1 MMDGTSEAIIFI
13 VAIIFIMALPIGFFY
28 SRYLIKIKKYDT
40 LIRIAELGTSFD
52 PQVLEG
58 LGEKQKT
65 YKDDY
70 RTGIVW
76 TAVGLPILIGGG
88 MQEGSISSVI
98 LLSIFLCIG
107 IGYFASG
114 KLRLRESDG

>member
-1 MMDGTSEAIIFI
+1 MGGISEAVVFI
-13 VAIIFIMALPIGFFY
+13 VAIIFIMALPIGLLY
-28 SRYLIKIKKYDT
+28 SRYLIKIKRYDA
-40 LIRIAELGTSFD
+40 LIRIAELGTTLD

-76 TAVGLPILIGGG
+76 TAVGLPIVVGGG
-88 MQEGSISSVI
+88 MEQGSISGII
-98 LLSIFLCIG
+98 LLSVFLCIG
-107 IGYFASG
+107 IGYFISG

>member
-1 MMDGTSEAIIFI
+1 MENVSETI
-13 VAIIFIMALPIGFFY
+13 VGFSVVFVFFVVLPLSFLY
-28 SRYLIKIKKYDT
+28 SRYLVKIKRYDT

-52 PQVLEG
+52 PQVLDG

-76 TAVGLPILIGGG
+76 AAVGLPILIGGG
-88 MQEGSISSVI
+88 MDQGSIASTI
-98 LLSIFLCIG
+98 LLSVFLCVG
-107 IGYFASG
+107 IGYFISG